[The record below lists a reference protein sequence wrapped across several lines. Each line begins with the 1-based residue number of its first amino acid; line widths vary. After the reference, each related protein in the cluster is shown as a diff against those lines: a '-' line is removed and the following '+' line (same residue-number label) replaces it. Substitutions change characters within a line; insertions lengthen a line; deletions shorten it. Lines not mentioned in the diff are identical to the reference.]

1 MPDTGVLR
9 VLTSQQRA
17 TGWRRQLEVE
27 KSLGLEKGAI
37 SSFFVKLGRAHKSK
51 SAFAARR
58 RLRVARVYRVQGLRL
73 GKTGLQ
79 YSSNHYVLKHNI
91 LYCTAYNKLFT
102 H

>member
-17 TGWRRQLEVE
+17 TGWRRQLDVD

-37 SSFFVKLGRAHKSK
+37 SSYFVKLGRAHKSK
-51 SAFAARR
+51 WTFAARR
-58 RLRVARVYRVQGLRL
+58 QLRMAGVYRVQGIQL

-79 YSSNHYVLKHNI
+79 YSSNNYRYVLKHNI
-91 LYCTAYNKLFT
+91 
-102 H
+102 